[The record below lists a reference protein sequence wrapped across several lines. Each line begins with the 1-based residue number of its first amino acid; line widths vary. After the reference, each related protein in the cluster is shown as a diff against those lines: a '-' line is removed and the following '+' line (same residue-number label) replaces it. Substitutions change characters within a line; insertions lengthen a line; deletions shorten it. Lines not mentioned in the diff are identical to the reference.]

1 MTQFLQSKFST
12 YGKTCFGCT
21 QRDEWLH
28 RQQEEIDSLKEEL
41 NYLQRENVGYKKE
54 LLQIYT
60 VCEEVKEEAGDAQGR
75 SGSYISDLIPI
86 ANYKGDLIDTRV

>member
-41 NYLQRENVGYKKE
+41 NYLQRESVEYKREIDDLRIINDEQYETLEE
-54 LLQIYT
+54 LIQDYNIDIYT
-60 VCEEVKEEAGDAQGR
+60 K
-75 SGSYISDLIPI
+75 
-86 ANYKGDLIDTRV
+86 KGDLIDIRD

>member
-41 NYLQRENVGYKKE
+41 NYLQRESVEYKREIDDLRIINDEQYETLEE
-54 LLQIYT
+54 LIQDY
-60 VCEEVKEEAGDAQGR
+60 
-75 SGSYISDLIPI
+75 
-86 ANYKGDLIDTRV
+86 NIDI

>member
-41 NYLQRENVGYKKE
+41 NYLQRESVEYKREIDDLRIINDEQYETLEE
-54 LLQIYT
+54 LIQDYNIDIYT
-60 VCEEVKEEAGDAQGR
+60 K
-75 SGSYISDLIPI
+75 
-86 ANYKGDLIDTRV
+86 KGDLIDIRV